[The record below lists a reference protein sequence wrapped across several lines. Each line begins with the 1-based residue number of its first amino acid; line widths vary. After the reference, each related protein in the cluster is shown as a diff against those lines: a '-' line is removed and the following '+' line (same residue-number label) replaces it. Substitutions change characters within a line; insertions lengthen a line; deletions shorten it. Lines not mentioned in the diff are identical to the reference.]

1 MDPRQGVHQA
11 YWPIRLVGDNH
22 SYHMDLEVVEG
33 DRNMEEQAI
42 VLNLG
47 G

>member
-1 MDPRQGVHQA
+1 MDPHRV
-11 YWPIRLVGDNH
+11 YWPIRLEGDNH
-22 SYHMDLEVVEG
+22 SYHMGLEVVEG